1 MHLEFIGKMSLI
13 RYTMQKCLF
22 KIVIIM
28 HLTTIQIAMYQT
40 MLAIFETGNVP
51 KKSTFHYIGL
61 HTK

>member
-1 MHLEFIGKMSLI
+1 MSLI

-28 HLTTIQIAMYQT
+28 HLTTIQITVQQT
-40 MLAIFETGNVP
+40 ELGIFEKRKAPNE
-51 KKSTFHYIGL
+51 KKQHAFYYYIGL